1 MKCWNGPTM
10 TLLTVIVALVTVI
23 PMPQL
28 WAQTRGHVLWG
39 DFVIDMSQAPPGSP
53 QTFQLVLTRIPGRVV
68 DRQTVGPRGRY
79 RFHGVSNG
87 EYLLKIEVDHR
98 EILSIHL
105 PIREFRPTDIRRDLS
120 LQWSDLSGGSADT
133 SALMYAR
140 KAANQKRLDKAQG
153 AMQKNDLKTAVK
165 LLQEVVKSDP
175 HDYEAWTD
183 LATCRFRQEKLSAA
197 IEAYQNALSANPDYF
212 IAQFNRGKVE
222 LARKNFSAAVESL
235 ARAVEME
242 VKSAEAHYFLGEA
255 YLGDRKGS
263 KALGHLETAIRLDPE
278 KMADAHL
285 RIAALYNAAGL
296 KDRAAAQY
304 REYLRKQPDSPN
316 RRPLEEYI
324 RQHGQ
329 P

>member
-1 MKCWNGPTM
+1 MKYRFSQM
-10 TLLTVIVALVTVI
+10 IIALALVAI
-23 PMPQL
+23 SQL

-87 EYLLKIEVDHR
+87 EYLLTIEADHR
-98 EILSIHL
+98 EILSMPL
-105 PIREFRPTDIRRDLS
+105 PIREFRRTDIRRDLS
-120 LQWSDLSGGSADT
+120 LQWSDLSG
-133 SALMYAR
+133 LMYAR

-165 LLQEVVKSDP
+165 LLQEVVDSDP
-175 HDYEAWTD
+175 QDYEAWTD

-212 IAQFNRGKVE
+212 IAQFNQGKVE

-304 REYLRKQPDSPN
+304 REYLRKQPDSPK
-316 RRPLEEYI
+316 RKPLEKYI